1 MAAQPPRP
9 PPNNLLFS
17 GPPPSLPRV
26 LLVPSDVSKDYAKT
40 VTAIDFALS
49 QNNDADN
56 LSEINNV
63 GVPTYNELFSDQVE
77 KHVYEEDPL
86 KDQHSHDFNF
96 LRRARSFD
104 ISDIYVISHENVD
117 DHAFSHRRSEPDLSK
132 YGLFVEAEISV
143 QPLQPPPLVLNNP
156 FYDGSYAL
164 TSSDLNENIVMLP
177 ENYLAFE
184 DSFVPSWDYKPGY
197 ILNQEVNPALYYDGL
212 PLIPPNDPWSTY
224 GNSNTAFEFYT
235 PQFEIPTEDGVQYM
249 RLSDYAIPQYMSL
262 PMIEQAP
269 ISSSNMNNNESEIA
283 NKHNSSTDNLKNVSN
298 ESNKIQI
305 KANPSVSSVATN
317 ISLKEEDKMFAIES
331 TVNRESSRSE
341 ESFNADISIDVTS
354 SLAFMPSSK
363 SSQRPCGTDDT
374 SDDTSPC
381 STDYH
386 EASAL
391 DLAQSLD
398 ELSCCD
404 STDFSQSRDEPS
416 PVNEDQ
422 PNEIKQN
429 VCNGPHMSES
439 NKSLTNVPLSQL
451 PSIPFQK
458 QEPTEPYVPNNLE
471 KNSNIN
477 KINSSTNTE
486 TVACGV
492 HVPNNSVKLTQSAS
506 NNNNNKVLEP
516 ITPVKLVNNEDTL
529 FTKRIKQHPQPPAV
543 PPSWLTK
550 TPPDNQ
556 EKATKQEVPE
566 ILIHNTEGE
575 TNSYVKSSTS
585 STNHSVI
592 VNKPALE
599 PQPSCSYAPP
609 VPPQPSQLK
618 PDKQPKEVEVS

>member
-26 LLVPSDVSKDYAKT
+26 LLVPSDASKDYAKT
-40 VTAIDFALS
+40 DTAIDVVHNQS
-49 QNNDADN
+49 NDADN
-56 LSEINNV
+56 LGEINNV
-63 GVPTYNELFSDQVE
+63 GVPTYDELFSDQVE
-77 KHVYEEDPL
+77 KYVYEEEPL
-86 KDQHSHDFNF
+86 KDQHCHDFDYF
-96 LRRARSFD
+96 RRARSFD
-104 ISDIYVISHENVD
+104 ISDMYVISHENVD
-117 DHAFSHRRSEPDLSK
+117 DHAFRHRRSEPDLSK

-184 DSFVPSWDYKPGY
+184 DSFVPSWDYKPEY
-197 ILNQEVNPALYYDGL
+197 ILNQEVNPPLYYDGL
-212 PLIPPNDPWSTY
+212 PLIPPNDPWSSY
-224 GNSNTAFEFYT
+224 GNSNTAFEYYT

-269 ISSSNMNNNESEIA
+269 ISSSNTNNKESEIV
-283 NKHNSSTDNLKNVSN
+283 NKHNGSTDNLKNVIN
-298 ESNKIQI
+298 ESNKIQT

-317 ISLKEEDKMFAIES
+317 IPLKEEDKMCAIES

-341 ESFNADISIDVTS
+341 ESFNADISIDATS

-363 SSQRPCGTDDT
+363 SSQRPCGTEDT

-398 ELSCCD
+398 ELSCCG

-429 VCNGPHMSES
+429 ACNGPRMSEP
-439 NKSLTNVPLSQL
+439 NKTLTNVPLSQL
-451 PSIPFQK
+451 PSIPFHK
-458 QEPTEPYVPNNLE
+458 QEPTEPYVPINSE

-486 TVACGV
+486 TVASGG
-492 HVPNNSVKLTQSAS
+492 HVPSNSVKLTQSAS
-506 NNNNNKVLEP
+506 NNNNNKVLKP
-516 ITPVKLVNNEDTL
+516 LTPVKFVNNVETL
-529 FTKRIKQHPQPPAV
+529 FTKGIKQHPHPPAV
-543 PPSWLTK
+543 PPAWLTK

-575 TNSYVKSSTS
+575 MNSYVKSSTS
-585 STNHSVI
+585 STNHSVT
-592 VNKPALE
+592 VNKPPLE

>member
-9 PPNNLLFS
+9 PPNNLLFN

-26 LLVPSDVSKDYAKT
+26 LLVPSDASKDYAKT
-40 VTAIDFALS
+40 DAVFDVVLD
-49 QNNDADN
+49 QNNDTDN
-56 LSEINNV
+56 LGEINNV
-63 GVPTYNELFSDQVE
+63 GVPTYDELFSDQAE
-77 KHVYEEDPL
+77 KHVYEKDPV
-86 KDQHSHDFNF
+86 KDQQCHAFNF

-104 ISDIYVISHENVD
+104 ISDMYVISNKNID
-117 DHAFSHRRSEPDLSK
+117 DQAFSHRQSEPDLSK
-132 YGLFVEAEISV
+132 YRLYVEAEISV

-164 TSSDLNENIVMLP
+164 ASSDLNENIVMLP

-184 DSFVPSWDYKPGY
+184 DSFVPSWEYKPEY

-224 GNSNTAFEFYT
+224 GSTNTEFEYYS
-235 PQFEIPTEDGVQYM
+235 PQFVIPTEEGAQYM

-269 ISSSNMNNNESEIA
+269 ISLSNMNNKESEIA
-283 NKHNSSTDNLKNVSN
+283 NKLSSSSDNLKNPPIN
-298 ESNKIQI
+298 
-305 KANPSVSSVATN
+305 ANPPASSVGITQLN
-317 ISLKEEDKMFAIES
+317 EEDKMCAKES
-331 TVNRESSRSE
+331 TVNRDSSKSE
-341 ESFNADISIDVTS
+341 ESFNADISNDVTS
-354 SLAFMPSSK
+354 SLAFIPSSK
-363 SSQRPCGTDDT
+363 SSQRLCGTDDT

-398 ELSCCD
+398 ELSCD
-404 STDFSQSRDEPS
+404 STDFSQSRDEPFS
-416 PVNEDQ
+416 EHENR
-422 PNEIKQN
+422 PNEIKPN
-429 VCNGPHMSES
+429 SSYVDKNECNGPSLLES
-439 NKSLTNVPLSQL
+439 NKPLTNVSLSQL
-451 PSIPFQK
+451 SSIPFQR
-458 QEPTEPYVPNNLE
+458 QEPTEPSSMPKDFE
-471 KNSNIN
+471 KNKNVN
-477 KINSSTNTE
+477 KINTSTNTE
-486 TVACGV
+486 TVVASGG
-492 HVPNNSVKLTQSAS
+492 HVPSNSVKSTQSAS
-506 NNNNNKVLEP
+506 NNNKVLKP
-516 ITPVKLVNNEDTL
+516 VTPVKPVNNVDSAI
-529 FTKRIKQHPQPPAV
+529 FTTGIKQHPQPPAV

-550 TPPDNQ
+550 APTDNHVKTTTQ
-556 EKATKQEVPE
+556 ELPE

-575 TNSYVKSSTS
+575 TDNHGKSSTLS
-585 STNHSVI
+585 ANHSVI

-609 VPPQPSQLK
+609 VPPQPSHLR